1 WVTLRNSINAEFEE
15 LAAAIGI
22 LSQGY
27 SFGGQLISLAL
38 EGAQTDGSAAV
49 DTPNPSAVI
58 VNVSATTGVGGSN
71 NTGTL
76 FGDPLY

>member
-1 WVTLRNSINAEFEE
+1 MLRHLLQRLWNDDFGAIISVEFLFLVTILGIGLITGWVTLRNSINAEFEE

-38 EGAQTDGSAAV
+38 EGAQTDG
-49 DTPNPSAVI
+49 
-58 VNVSATTGVGGSN
+58 
-71 NTGTL
+71 
-76 FGDPLY
+76 